1 MDDKINYEHPSY
13 GQLEVVRT
21 YGAGA
26 KALYGSSIKHS
37 NTIRLRLYGSYMQR
51 HLNHNWYHNKGLKFE
66 VEMSPTQWAEFISSI
81 GIGGGT
87 PCTIKFDNNGFVES
101 PPDFHTRDTFDTEFK
116 DSISY
121 ASREITDVIKETKEI
136 FSKKSLNKADKE
148 AILSNLYQVERVLKD
163 TIPFI
168 QESFGEAMNQTVHEA
183 KGELEGWIASK
194 VGNHTELEEA
204 KQILSIE

>member
-1 MDDKINYEHPSY
+1 MEEKKYEHPSY

-21 YGAGA
+21 YSSGAT
-26 KALYGSSIKHS
+26 ALYGSSIKHS
-37 NTIRLRLYGSYMQR
+37 NTIRLRLYGSYMKR
-51 HLNHNWYHNKGLKFE
+51 DLNQNWYHNNGLKFE

-81 GIGGGT
+81 NMGGGV
-87 PCTIKFDNNGFVES
+87 PCTIKFDKQGRVES
-101 PPDFHTRDTFDTEFK
+101 PPDFHTRDTFDSEFRN
-116 DSISY
+116 SISH
-121 ASREITDVIKETKEI
+121 ASKGITNTIKETKEI

-148 AILSNLYQVERVLKD
+148 AILSNLYQIERTLKD

-183 KGELEGWIASK
+183 KGELEGWITSK
-194 VGNHTELEEA
+194 VGNHFELEEA